1 MNIKIYSTP
10 TCPWCLLAKRYF
22 SEKKIEFEDINVAED
37 QAKAEEM
44 VDISGQTGV
53 PVVVIERDDSDKEPT
68 VIVGFNKTA
77 IEQVLEQKK

>member
-1 MNIKIYSTP
+1 M
-10 TCPWCLLAKRYF
+10 
-22 SEKKIEFEDINVAED
+22 AED